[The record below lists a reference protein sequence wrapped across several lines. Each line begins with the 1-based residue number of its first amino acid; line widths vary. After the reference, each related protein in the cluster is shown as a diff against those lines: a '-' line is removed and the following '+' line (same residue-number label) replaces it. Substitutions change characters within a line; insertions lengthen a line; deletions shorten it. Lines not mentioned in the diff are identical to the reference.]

1 MMRYMNPRLH
11 RYALLL
17 AIFALAVIV
26 SGAIITSTEVA
37 ARQSQAQIPGG
48 GVDQVVHKALAIALT
63 LLTLGI
69 AIWTSVVPT
78 PRSSQTVWLR
88 AVAWTGVATLAID
101 AALGWAPP
109 PLSPGAGVL
118 HALLAHLFFSLMV
131 VIALG
136 TSPGW
141 NREPELVDGSSRP
154 LLRPCAV
161 ATPPV
166 VFLQIT
172 LGATYRHDMTSVM
185 PHMAVAMGV
194 AFLALIVSSVVLQN
208 FPRPASLRRA
218 AAALITIVL
227 TQVCLGITAFVLLVL
242 NMSGTLAFVLA
253 TVGHV
258 TVGAATLA
266 ASVVMAMQVWRSVSP
281 RAVVSPSS

>member
-1 MMRYMNPRLH
+1 MNPRLH

-17 AIFALAVIV
+17 AIFALAVII
-26 SGAIITSTEVA
+26 SGAFITSTEVA
-37 ARQSQAQIPGG
+37 ARQSQAQIPTGG
-48 GVDQVVHKALAIALT
+48 ADQVVHKALAIALT

-78 PRSSQTVWLR
+78 PGWLR
-88 AVAWTGVATLAID
+88 AVAWFGVATLVID
-101 AALGWAPP
+101 AALGWPGP
-109 PLSPGAGVL
+109 PLSPGIGVG

-154 LLRPCAV
+154 LLRPCAL

-166 VFLQIT
+166 VFLQIA

-208 FPRPASLRRA
+208 FPAPHSCGAPQRR
-218 AAALITIVL
+218 
-227 TQVCLGITAFVLLVL
+227 
-242 NMSGTLAFVLA
+242 S
-253 TVGHV
+253 
-258 TVGAATLA
+258 
-266 ASVVMAMQVWRSVSP
+266 
-281 RAVVSPSS
+281 SPSF